1 MASAEVFNLPNGKEH
16 FCDNI
21 DEKELNLS
29 SSEVNNHLEEKC
41 IIGDGGSMFD
51 DAFDLNG
58 DTGGGAL
65 EENESLSDAGGKDQ
79 DCNLCQ

>member
-1 MASAEVFNLPNGKEH
+1 MASAEVFNLPNGKEL

-29 SSEVNNHLEEKC
+29 SSDLNNHLEEKC
-41 IIGDGGSMFD
+41 ITEDGGSMFD
-51 DAFDLNG
+51 DDFDLNG
-58 DTGGGAL
+58 DNKGGAL
-65 EENESLSDAGGKDQ
+65 EENGSLSDAGGKDQ